1 MLPAHHPQVPSSKP
15 KAVAGI
21 SFTNYGSHHD
31 AYPCVYFTVACAL
44 GITQPEID
52 LFLKKL
58 GAPIVSRSFGHGRY
72 SLRRTQIELFLKKLG
87 AP

>member
-1 MLPAHHPQVPSSKP
+1 MLPDYHPQVPSSKP

-58 GAPIVSRSFGHGRY
+58 GAPIASKSVV
-72 SLRRTQIELFLKKLG
+72 Q
-87 AP
+87 PW